1 MLSDCLHHDTVTVH
15 LFQKSLIAFVKE
27 NFCTLPRKIYYFSD
41 GAASQYKNRKKFI
54 NLCFHEA
61 DFGVPAEWHFS
72 AKSHGKGM
80 CDGVGGTV
88 KRLAA
93 RGSLQ

>member
-1 MLSDCLHHDTVTVH
+1 MELHLSTR
-15 LFQKSLIAFVKE
+15 IE
-27 NFCTLPRKIYYFSD
+27 
-41 GAASQYKNRKKFI
+41 KNLI

-72 AKSHGKGM
+72 ATSRGKGA

-93 RGSLQ
+93 RASIQRPYEQQITIPRQLYGWAIENVPATVFSY